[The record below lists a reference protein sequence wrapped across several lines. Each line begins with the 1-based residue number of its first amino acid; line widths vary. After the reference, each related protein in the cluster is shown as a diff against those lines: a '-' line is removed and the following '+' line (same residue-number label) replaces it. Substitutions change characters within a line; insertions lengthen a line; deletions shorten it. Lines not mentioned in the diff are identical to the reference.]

1 MGLAPHRKGPQVT
14 KKRIL
19 LLGPKLKAV
28 SGVATHLN
36 QVFGSSLA
44 NDFELIH
51 FQVGREGKSEG
62 KLALILR
69 FVASPISLAWTLLS
83 ERPQIVHLNT
93 SFDRKAF
100 WRDLVYLFVA
110 RFFGKK
116 IVYQVHGGDLPRV
129 LFNNDPGKTKW
140 VERALRKTDVVCLLS
155 SEEMRA
161 YSEFVPGV
169 RLELIPNAID
179 MDPKVVVP
187 SEPKTG
193 PLRLVFVGRLAPAK
207 GVAECVGALKLL
219 VDEGRAMRLTVA
231 GLGPQEEELKVLV
244 ASIDIGEHVDFV
256 GPIFDEEENKLWRES
271 DVFVFP
277 TYHHEGLPYALLESM
292 AAGCVP
298 TTTRVGGHPDVMEH
312 NVHGLFVPPRNSR
325 ALADAVIK
333 LDEDRNLLLKMAQNG
348 ISRIR
353 EHYDVE
359 RLAEQ
364 FRNVYNSLA

>member
-1 MGLAPHRKGPQVT
+1 MAFKQHGRPEQSLFQSLRRKRNCGTSERFQGHPPGGQVFRLSSLGSARQTDAERNEARPREKMGLAPHRKGPQVT

-83 ERPQIVHLNT
+83 ERPQVVHLNT

-207 GVAECVGALKLL
+207 GVAECVGALK
-219 VDEGRAMRLTVA
+219 
-231 GLGPQEEELKVLV
+231 
-244 ASIDIGEHVDFV
+244 
-256 GPIFDEEENKLWRES
+256 
-271 DVFVFP
+271 
-277 TYHHEGLPYALLESM
+277 
-292 AAGCVP
+292 
-298 TTTRVGGHPDVMEH
+298 
-312 NVHGLFVPPRNSR
+312 
-325 ALADAVIK
+325 
-333 LDEDRNLLLKMAQNG
+333 
-348 ISRIR
+348 
-353 EHYDVE
+353 
-359 RLAEQ
+359 
-364 FRNVYNSLA
+364 